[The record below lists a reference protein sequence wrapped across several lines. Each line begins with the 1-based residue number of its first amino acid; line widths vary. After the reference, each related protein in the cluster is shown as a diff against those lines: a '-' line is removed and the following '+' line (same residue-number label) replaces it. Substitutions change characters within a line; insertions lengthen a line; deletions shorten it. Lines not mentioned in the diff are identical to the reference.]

1 MLYFQTINDKLHRLL
16 IEIQGDFPNVRLVGG
31 TALALQYG
39 HRESI
44 DLDFFG
50 EVEDESEAIFQKLSK
65 HGKVQIIKSS
75 LNIKI
80 FSVDGIKV
88 DFVNYNYEWIDQPVV
103 EQGITLA
110 SDKDIAAMK
119 ITAITGRGSKKDFV
133 DLYFLLTHYT
143 ISEILKMY
151 ENKYPEASLYLAL
164 KSLTFFED
172 ADIQPNPKM
181 FSEIHWDAVKN
192 KIRSVVNDYISNT

>member
-1 MLYFQTINDKLHRLL
+1 VLYFQTINEKLHRLL
-16 IEIQGDFPNVRLVGG
+16 IAIQGDFPNVRLVGG

-50 EVEDESEAIFQKLSK
+50 EVEEESEAIFQKLSK

-88 DFVNYNYEWIDQPVV
+88 DFVNYNYEWIDQAVV

-119 ITAITGRGSKKDFV
+119 IAAITGRGSKKDFV

-143 ISEILKMY
+143 IGEILEMY

-181 FSEIHWDAVKN
+181 FSDIQWDAVKN
-192 KIRSVVNDYISNT
+192 KIRSVANEYISNA